1 MISKSE
7 GGQIKFEV
15 KNTEPFSEIPNS
27 VINYVKQSRLP
38 LVIDDAVNTE
48 PYASDSIVVKNNVL
62 SILCI
67 PVIHKSEILA
77 VIYMT
82 NSLTK
87 AAFSKER
94 IELIKLI
101 AGQIGVSIENAMIYS
116 NLDNLVK
123 ARTKQLEEE
132 KEKSER
138 LLLNILPNEVAQELK
153 STGKAKPVKY
163 DQVTVFFCDIMGFS
177 QRAEKMTP
185 ENLVGELDYIFK
197 KMDEIILK
205 YGIEKIKTIGDSYMC
220 ASGIPIPNNDS
231 FIRVADAALEINEW
245 IKSETEKGVNSGYEF
260 PQIRIGIH
268 TGPLVAGIVG
278 STKFAYDIWGD
289 TVNIASRME
298 SSGVPGRVNISEST
312 YQLIE
317 GQYNCEYR
325 GEVHAKGKGD
335 LKMYF
340 LLNKK

>member
-1 MISKSE
+1 
-7 GGQIKFEV
+7 
-15 KNTEPFSEIPNS
+15 
-27 VINYVKQSRLP
+27 
-38 LVIDDAVNTE
+38 
-48 PYASDSIVVKNNVL
+48 
-62 SILCI
+62 
-67 PVIHKSEILA
+67 
-77 VIYMT
+77 
-82 NSLTK
+82 
-87 AAFSKER
+87 
-94 IELIKLI
+94 
-101 AGQIGVSIENAMIYS
+101 
-116 NLDNLVK
+116 
-123 ARTKQLEEE
+123 
-132 KEKSER
+132 
-138 LLLNILPNEVAQELK
+138 LLNILPNEVAQELK